1 MNAEGE
7 KKSLIVRGSSRLP
20 RCFACLPNPSYPCS
34 IQYFSNE
41 KAWMR
46 TGIMVTILTRLN
58 NCLKRRERHLILF
71 LDNAPCHPPLL
82 MDMFSNIKVAI
93 VPKNTTSCTQPL
105 DVGMIKV
112 RKVYYKRNLLQ
123 HIVSQVDREH
133 SASQIVKS
141 VNLLMAV

>member
-1 MNAEGE
+1 M
-7 KKSLIVRGSSRLP
+7 LL
-20 RCFACLPNPSYPCS
+20 ACLPNPSYPCS

-41 KAWMR
+41 TAWMR

-58 NCLKRRERHLILF
+58 NFLKRRERHLILF
-71 LDNAPCHPPLL
+71 LHNAPCHPPLL
-82 MDMFSNIKVAI
+82 MNMFSNIKVAI
-93 VPKNTTSCTQPL
+93 VPKNTTSRTKPL

-141 VNLLMAV
+141 VNLSMAV

>member
-1 MNAEGE
+1 MQRVR

-20 RCFACLPNPSYPCS
+20 RCFAYLPNPSCQCS

-41 KAWMR
+41 KVWIR

-93 VPKNTTSCTQPL
+93 VPKNTTMRTQPL
-105 DVGMIKV
+105 DVGIIKV

-123 HIVSQVDREH
+123 HIVSQVDMEH